1 MQKKIVEILVV
12 TLFIATAVIPAVG
25 IINEKINQTNNTYLQ
40 PTVEWVKTYGGDEFD
55 MFRCVQHTS
64 DGGYIAFGE
73 YEEDNN
79 NYARLI
85 KLNSTGD
92 EEWSVINH
100 DINGTGFNQDELME
114 YVIQTS
120 DGGYL
125 ASGYDWYY
133 YIEGDFWNNGGF
145 LWKTDS
151 NGVTEWLKYYYDVDE
166 FVYLVIAQLTEVDD
180 GYIGGGLAVD
190 AVESGPDY
198 DLNFS
203 IVKVDF
209 DGNLLWFEQYDL
221 YGYEYGS
228 SFDITTDGGYFLSGT
243 SSINDIYG
251 DDDDVICIMKAD
263 STGVKQWQQIF
274 NGSKADFCNARGCCQ
289 TSDGGYMIVGT
300 TESYGPYGSWD
311 IWQIKTDANGNKEW
325 ENFFGEPNYDMTWS
339 MQKTSDGGYIILIDY
354 NQGFVDDI
362 LLVKT
367 DEDGNVIWNYLI
379 VQTGRHQPIFIDETI
394 DHGFIICGRT
404 GNPDAKTTDS
414 FLLKVGP
421 FDNQRPSK
429 PTIDG
434 KSKGKP
440 FVNYTFTAS
449 STDPDGDTIS
459 NYMWDWGDKN
469 TTLTD
474 QEEVSYSWAK
484 RGTYNIKAKAIDEH
498 GGESEWETFEFNVP
512 RTYNHPFILRLF
524 ERFPNLFPILRH
536 LMGL

>member
-1 MQKKIVEILVV
+1 MEILVA

-25 IINEKINQTNNTYLQ
+25 TMNEKINQNNNTFLQ
-40 PTVEWVKTYGGDEFD
+40 PNVEWVKTYGGDEFD
-55 MFRCVQHTS
+55 QFRCVQNTS

-73 YEEDNN
+73 YEEDDI

-92 EEWSVINH
+92 EEWGVINYE
-100 DINGTGFNQDELME
+100 INGTAFDQDELMQ

-125 ASGYDWYY
+125 ASGHDMYY
-133 YIEGDFWNNGGF
+133 YIEGDFWYYGGF
-145 LWKTDS
+145 FWKTDS
-151 NGVTEWLKYYYDVDE
+151 AGVTEWLKYYYDIDE
-166 FVYLVIAQLTEVDD
+166 FLYMVIFQFTEVVD
-180 GYIGGGLAVD
+180 GYIGGGLALD
-190 AVESGPDY
+190 AEESGPDY

-209 DGNLLWFEQYDL
+209 DGNLTWYKQYDL
-221 YGYEYGS
+221 YGYEYAS

-243 SSINDIYG
+243 SSINDIYP
-251 DDDDVICIMKAD
+251 DDDNVICIMKAD

-274 NGSKADFCNARGCCQ
+274 NGSKADFSNARGCCQ
-289 TSDGGYMIVGT
+289 TNDGGYMIAGT

-311 IWQIKTDANGNKEW
+311 IWQIKTDANGSKEW
-325 ENFFGEPNYDMTWS
+325 ENFFGEPGWDMTWS

-354 NQGFVDDI
+354 NQGSVDDI

-379 VQTGRHQPIFIDETI
+379 VQTGRHIPMSIDET
-394 DHGFIICGRT
+394 DDGGYIICGRT
-404 GNPDAKTTDS
+404 GNPDVKTTDS

-421 FDNQRPSK
+421 FDNERPSK
-429 PTIDG
+429 PTING

-440 FVNYTFTAS
+440 NVSYNFTAS

-459 NYMWDWGDKN
+459 NYLWDWADGN
-469 TTLTD
+469 FTLTD
-474 QEEVSYSWAK
+474 DEEVSYSWAAV
-484 RGTYNIKAKAIDEH
+484 GTYNIKARAIDEH
-498 GGESEWETFEFNVP
+498 GGEGDWETFSFKVP
-512 RTYNHPFILRLF
+512 RTNYHPFILRLF
-524 ERFPNLFPILRH
+524 ERFPNMFSILRH
-536 LMGL
+536 LMKL

>member
-1 MQKKIVEILVV
+1 MEKKIVGILVC
-12 TLFIATAVIPAVG
+12 TLLIATAVFPVIGTV
-25 IINEKINQTNNTYLQ
+25 NEKINQTNNTFLQ
-40 PTVEWVKTYGGDEFD
+40 PSIEWQKTYGGDEFD
-55 MFRCVQHTS
+55 LFRCVQHTS

-73 YEEDNN
+73 YEEDDN

-100 DINGTGFNQDELME
+100 DINGTGFDVDELMN

-125 ASGYDWYY
+125 TSGHDMYY
-133 YIEGDFWNNGGF
+133 YIEGGFWYYGGF

-151 NGVTEWLKYYYDVDE
+151 DGATEWLKYYYDVDE
-166 FVYLVIAQLTEVDD
+166 LVYMVIMQLTEVDD

-190 AVESGPDY
+190 AEESGPDY

-209 DGNLLWFEQYDL
+209 NGNLTWYEQYDL
-221 YGYEYGS
+221 YGYEYAC
-228 SFDITTDGGYFLSGT
+228 SFDNTTDGGYFLSGT
-243 SSINDIYG
+243 GSINDTYP
-251 DDDDVICIMKAD
+251 DDDNVICMMKAD
-263 STGVKQWQQIF
+263 SNGVKQWQQIF

-289 TSDGGYMIVGT
+289 TNDGGYMIVGT
-300 TESYGPYGSWD
+300 TESYGPYGNWD

-325 ENFFGEPNYDMTWS
+325 ENFFGEPGWDMTWS
-339 MQKTSDGGYIILIDY
+339 MQNTSDGGYILLIDY

-379 VQTGRHQPIFIDETI
+379 VQTGRHQPIFIDET
-394 DHGFIICGRT
+394 DDGGYIICGRT

-421 FDNQRPSK
+421 FDNERPSK

-434 KSKGKP
+434 KSKGEP
-440 FVNYTFTAS
+440 NVNYTFTAS
-449 STDPDGDTIS
+449 STDPDGDTLS
-459 NYMWDWGDKN
+459 FMWDWADGN

-474 QEEVSYSWAK
+474 QVEVSYSWAK
-484 RGTYNIKAKAIDEH
+484 RGNYTIKAKAIDEH
-498 GGESEWETFEFNVP
+498 GGESEWETFEFKVP

-524 ERFPNLFPILRH
+524 EWFPNLFPILRH